1 MRQRYARE
9 WLAMLATLVVFGL
22 ALLSWRALEQR
33 SLVETENARLRAL
46 SSILVKDIATNLRA
60 IDRALAGVIRD
71 RLPTD
76 RAVNAPDVS
85 RRLQALVEAM
95 PSVRGMIVIDNGGT
109 VVASIP
115 ADLKGMNFSQR
126 PYFTAPRKA
135 GDPSMLYLSAPF
147 HSIRGDLVVTA
158 TRVVQ
163 NGAGHFEGV
172 VLAVLDP
179 AAFADELR
187 AALYAPDLRAIL
199 AHSTGAV
206 FIDAGLAGAGGAATA
221 PQLRHIGAVTPGVHT
236 DSTLMLEL
244 RRPMAAVLAPLH
256 LQVRIFAVLYAVLVC
271 ASVATLGWSQSRR
284 RRLREI
290 EDERHYERTEAAA
303 RSASETRFRTLI
315 EEAPIAVAMLRQGHF
330 IYTNRRYNLL
340 HGHSAGEDIR
350 GLPWHAMI
358 DAASLATLRAEQAL
372 IDSDSPR
379 EQRFEAVGL
388 GKGGRAVPVFKST
401 TRVDLSDGPATL
413 IFVQDISA
421 QKLAESGLLEARDA
435 AQAAN
440 RSKAEFLANM
450 SHEIRTPLNA
460 ILGLAYLL
468 ERANRNRDARA
479 MLQKI
484 RASGRSLLGIIND
497 ILDVS
502 KIEAGAMIIDRSW
515 FALQDMLDN
524 VAATMG
530 VAVGARN
537 LDLVIHPL
545 PPAVASVL
553 GDALR
558 LEQVLVNLTS
568 NAIKFTE
575 HGSVELKITARD
587 GIDGMVDLLFEVSDT
602 GIGIAPDHQDAVFAP
617 FTQADSS
624 TTRRFGGTGLGLTIC
639 KRIVDMMDG
648 AIGLRST
655 PGQGS
660 TFWFSVPV
668 RASAASE
675 LFSSPEMVE
684 LTLLVARDGEQAAIV
699 SDTARQLHWQVNTLA
714 SVDATAAAVEDV
726 AAVPLPGA
734 VILPWRDG
742 GAATLAAA
750 RRIRAVAPA
759 DACPVIVLT
768 STYLAAEMYDTTTLG
783 LIDAVLTKP
792 ITASTLYN
800 AIIEARKKRT
810 LGDAGE
816 VAVAYSGCELAGLR
830 ILVVDD
836 SDINRDVAFRIL
848 AEEGAEVVLAEN
860 GRVAVDWLV
869 DDTGAVDLVL
879 MDVQMP
885 VMDGIE
891 ATRILRGM
899 ARFADLPIVALTAGA
914 FQSHQDAARR
924 AGMTHFIAK
933 PFDIPRTIDL
943 IRRLTEGGAGRPRR
957 PRPVIDVAAGIHVW
971 GTLETYH
978 HYLRKFAA
986 SFADAPA
993 TVRTLLDR
1001 DRASDAAAALHKLA
1015 GAAANVRLMP
1025 LSELAQRFERQLT
1038 AGAADPAALAQLDE
1052 AVGAALAEIHVVAP
1066 PLAVVADPA
1075 APARDERAGP
1085 LLAGLLAACKQC
1097 HPAPPKQA
1105 LAALAPYFSAAA
1117 LAPIHASIDDFDWRG
1132 AEAHTC
1138 ALAAQH
1144 HFPLLR

>member
-1 MRQRYARE
+1 
-9 WLAMLATLVVFGL
+9 MLAALIVIGAGL
-22 ALLSWRALEQR
+22 GLWRVLEQR
-33 SLVETENARLRAL
+33 SLVDSENGRLRAL
-46 SSILVKDIATNLRA
+46 SSILVKDLATNVRA
-60 IDRALAGVIRD
+60 IDRALTGIIRD
-71 RLPTD
+71 RLSIDDP
-76 RAVNAPDVS
+76 VNAPDVN
-85 RRLQALVEAM
+85 RRLRAMVEAM
-95 PSVRGMIVIDNGGT
+95 PSVRGMIVVDNGGT
-109 VVASIP
+109 IIASVP
-115 ADLKGMNFSQR
+115 ADLIGMNSSQR
-126 PYFTAPRKA
+126 PYFTEPRKG
-135 GDPSMLYLSAPF
+135 GDPSVLYLSAPF
-147 HSIRGDLVVTA
+147 KSIRGDVVVTA

-163 NGAGHFEGV
+163 SGAGHFGGV

-179 AAFADELR
+179 VSFADELR
-187 AALYAPDLRAIL
+187 SALYAPDLRAIL
-199 AHSTGAV
+199 AHSTGGV
-206 FIDAGLAGAGGAATA
+206 FIDAGLVDTDSAPAA
-221 PQLRHIGAVTPGVHT
+221 PQLRHIGVLAPGVRT
-236 DSTLMLEL
+236 DSTMTLEL
-244 RRPMAAVLAPLH
+244 RRPMATVLAPLH
-256 LQVRIFAVLYAVLVC
+256 LQVRTFLVLYLILLC
-271 ASVATLGWSQSRR
+271 ASVATLRWSQSRR

-340 HGHSAGEDIR
+340 HGYSANEDMH

-358 DAASLATLRAEQAL
+358 ATASLATLPQEQAL
-372 IDSDSPR
+372 IDSDSAR

-388 GKGGRAVPVFKST
+388 GKDGTAVPVFKST

-502 KIEAGAMIIDRSW
+502 KIEAGAMTIDRSW
-515 FALQDMLDN
+515 FSLQEVIDN
-524 VAATMG
+524 VVATMG
-530 VAVGARN
+530 VAVGTRN
-537 LDLVIHPL
+537 IDLVIHPL
-545 PPAVASVL
+545 PAAVANVL

-558 LEQVLVNLTS
+558 LEQVLVNLAS

-575 HGSVELKITARD
+575 HGSVELAIAAHARGD
-587 GIDGMVDLLFEVSDT
+587 GQVDLLFEVRDT
-602 GIGIAPDHQDAVFAP
+602 GIGIAAEQQDAVFAP

-639 KRIVDMMDG
+639 KRIVDMMEG
-648 AIGLRST
+648 RIGLRST
-655 PGQGS
+655 PGTGS

-668 RASAASE
+668 QASTGSE
-675 LFSSPEMVE
+675 LFSSPEMVG
-684 LTLLVARDGEQAAIV
+684 LTLLMARDGEQAAIV
-699 SDTARQLHWQVNTLA
+699 TATARQLRWQVDTLA
-714 SVDATAAAVEDV
+714 SIEATV
-726 AAVPLPGA
+726 AAVAGAAPGRLPRA
-734 VILPWRDG
+734 VILPWHDG

-750 RRIRAVAPA
+750 RRIRAAAPA

-768 STYLAAEMYDTTTLG
+768 STYQAVELHDDGTLG

-800 AIIEARKKRT
+800 AVLDASKKRA
-810 LGDAGE
+810 LGEASESIASG
-816 VAVAYSGCELAGLR
+816 AGCELAGLR

-848 AEEGAEVVLAEN
+848 AEEGAEVILADN
-860 GRVAVDWLV
+860 GRIAVDWLV
-869 DDTGAVDLVL
+869 DDPGGVDLVL

-891 ATRILRGM
+891 ATHILRGM

-914 FQSHQDAARR
+914 FQSHQDAARS

-943 IRRLTEGGAGRPRR
+943 IRRLTEAGADHPRR
-957 PRPVIDVAAGIHVW
+957 ARPVIDVAAGLHIW
-971 GTLETYH
+971 GGMETYR

-986 SFADAPA
+986 SFAATPA
-993 TVRTLLDR
+993 TVHALLAQA
-1001 DRASDAAAALHKLA
+1001 RASDAAAALHKLA

-1025 LSELAQRFERQLT
+1025 LSELAQGLERQLAT
-1038 AGAADPAALAQLDE
+1038 SAPDPAALAQLD
-1052 AVGAALAEIHVVAP
+1052 AAIAAALAEIDLLAP
-1066 PLAVVADPA
+1066 PLAGADSA

-1085 LLAGLLAACKQC
+1085 LLAELIEACKACQ
-1097 HPAPPKQA
+1097 PEPPKRV

-1117 LAPIHASIDDFDWRG
+1117 LALIHASIDDFDWRG
-1132 AEAHTC
+1132 AEHHTR
-1138 ALAAQH
+1138 AVAREN
-1144 HFPLLR
+1144 HFSV